1 MIVEISAV
9 PLGFRSLSKFVAE
22 VIKVIEESGL
32 RYELNPMGT
41 VVEVDSFSQ
50 LSELLERIDAKLME
64 FGSDR
69 NYYVIKIDT
78 KSGKMEEK
86 VRSVVE
92 KLR

>member
-22 VIKVIEESGL
+22 VIKVIEKSGL

-50 LSELLERIDAKLME
+50 LSELLEKIDAKLME
-64 FGSDR
+64 FGSGR